1 MKSIFFLLILSLSY
15 NLGFSQDGYAENPQ
29 EAEFVSSDI
38 PRFWQAFDQMAHGG
52 NPFKEYLKNGSPGLK
67 DFIKNRIGS
76 PRNLLK
82 TVKKRRGDYEAI
94 RENSFKMDS
103 CIDQIVAYYVNFE
116 KMYPEAVYP
125 PTYFVIGAF
134 NSGGT
139 SKESGLIIG
148 VETQQSIKSIPTLV
162 AHELVHYNQNYPR
175 GKNTLL
181 AQSIIEG
188 SAEFVSELI
197 TDSPKNGKNFQYG
210 RSNEKILSEE
220 FVGILNDTN
229 YHGWLYGVKAPEGR
243 PRDLGYWIGY
253 EICKAYYSQS
263 EDKTQAL
270 VEILNIEDFDAFLRK
285 SEFLEEYQNTPSV
298 QGQK

>member
-1 MKSIFFLLILSLSY
+1 MKSIFFFLILCLLHK
-15 NLGFSQDGYAENPQ
+15 LGFSQNDYAENPQ
-29 EAEFVSSDI
+29 EAEFISSDI
-38 PRFWQAFDQMAHGG
+38 PRFWQAFDQIEQKG

-67 DFIKNRIGS
+67 DFIKHRIES

-82 TVKKRRGDYEAI
+82 TVQKRKEDYQAI
-94 RENSFKMDS
+94 KESSFKMDS
-103 CIDQIVAYYVNFE
+103 CIDQIVSYYTDFE

-148 VETQQSIKSIPTLV
+148 VETQQSIRSIPALV

-175 GKNTLL
+175 EKNTLL

-188 SAEFVSELI
+188 SAEFVSELF

-210 RSNEKILSEE
+210 RLNEKALCEE
-220 FVGILNDTN
+220 FVKIMNDTK
-229 YHGWLYGVKAPEGR
+229 YHGWLYGVNAPEGR

-253 EICKAYYSQS
+253 EICKAYYSKLENKS
-263 EDKTQAL
+263 QAL
-270 VEILNIEDFDAFLRK
+270 TEILNIEDFRSFLEK
-285 SEFLEEYQNTPSV
+285 SEFLNEYL
-298 QGQK
+298 